1 MENHLFPINYLNKYK
16 KDNIFVLIEN
26 YQFCTNKKYHKLKL
40 LLILSSMRSF
50 GDNLRDNG
58 FKVVY
63 KKIDNSNKNTY
74 YQEILELIKNNK
86 KHVSEA
92 LK

>member
-1 MENHLFPINYLNKYK
+1 MDLFLIHGNHLFPINYLNKYK

-63 KKIDNSNKNTY
+63 KKIDN
-74 YQEILELIKNNK
+74 
-86 KHVSEA
+86 
-92 LK
+92 